1 FNIRDLFASYLTD
14 IQSDERPNTSSI
26 NLTQLKS
33 STDDQYSNSYSILT
47 LHSLLSFTSFY
58 SSSVTFFFCS
68 HIFDLQ
74 TATPSI
80 LHIIQFRYTLNRQY
94 SHKKQKMLF
103 VSLYRYSN
111 E

>member
-68 HIFDLQ
+68 RKCHHIGFIDL
-74 TATPSI
+74 I
-80 LHIIQFRYTLNRQY
+80 EE
-94 SHKKQKMLF
+94 KQIF
-103 VSLYRYSN
+103 IVIHGV
-111 E
+111 